1 MRTRG
6 GFTLTEMMF
15 VVAIIAIL
23 AGIGYPLGVMMLG
36 RARES
41 ACLTNLAGIG
51 GALDVYLRDHGGR
64 LPELRPGR
72 ESKKSD
78 LPVLDTVLMEYTQ
91 SERVFC
97 CPAGVKEFNKTGC
110 SYFWNSA
117 LNGSTVSG
125 ATFFG
130 MRNSPET
137 IPLVTD
143 KEAWHP
149 HDTNILYADGSASNK
164 IRFETGNSQEK
175 KR

>member
-1 MRTRG
+1 MKARG
-6 GFTLTEMMF
+6 MTLTEMMF
-15 VVAIIAIL
+15 VIAIIAIL
-23 AGIGYPLGVMMLG
+23 AGIGYPLGMKLLG

-51 GALDVYLRDHGGR
+51 AALDVYMRDHGGR

-72 ESKKSD
+72 ASKKID
-78 LPVLDTVLMEYTQ
+78 APVLDTILLEYTKND
-91 SERVFC
+91 RLFC

-117 LNGSTVSG
+117 LNGSTVAD
-125 ATFFG
+125 ATFFN
-130 MRNSPET
+130 MRKSPET

-149 HDTNILYADGSASNK
+149 HATNILYADGSASNK
-164 IRFETGNSQEK
+164 IRFKIGNSQEK
-175 KR
+175 GR

>member
-1 MRTRG
+1 MRANR
-6 GFTLTEMMF
+6 GFTMTEMMF
-15 VVAIIAIL
+15 VIAVIAIL

-36 RARES
+36 RARQS
-41 ACLTNLAGIG
+41 ACLTNLSAIG
-51 GALDVYLRDHGGR
+51 GALDLYLRDNGGR

-72 ESKKSD
+72 ESKKID
-78 LPVLDTVLMEYTQ
+78 APVLDTVLLPYVQ
-91 SERVFC
+91 SEHIFC

-117 LNGSTVSG
+117 LNGSTVAN
-125 ATFFG
+125 ATFFS

-149 HDTNILYADGSASNK
+149 NDTNILYADGSATNQ
-164 IRFETGNSQEK
+164 IRFETGNFQK
-175 KR
+175 KK

>member
-1 MRTRG
+1 MKTRG
-6 GFTLTEMMF
+6 FTMTEMMF
-15 VVAIIAIL
+15 VIAGIAIL
-23 AGIGYPLGVMMLG
+23 AGIGYPVGVSMLG

-51 GALDVYLRDHGGR
+51 GALDVYLRDNGGR
-64 LPELRPGR
+64 LPVLRPGR
-72 ESKKSD
+72 ESKKGD
-78 LPVLDTVLMEYTQ
+78 APVMDTVLLEYVQ

-117 LNGSTVSG
+117 LNGSTVAD

-130 MRNSPET
+130 MRKSPES

-164 IRFETGNSQEK
+164 IRFSTGNSK
-175 KR
+175 

>member
-1 MRTRG
+1 MRPRR
-6 GFTLTEMMF
+6 GFTLTEMM
-15 VVAIIAIL
+15 VVMAIIAIL
-23 AGIGYPLGVMMLG
+23 SGIGWSISLLMVA

-51 GALDVYLRDHGGR
+51 GALDNYLRDNAGL
-64 LPELRPGR
+64 LPVMEPGR
-72 ESKKSD
+72 RSKKND
-78 LPVLDTVLMEYTQ
+78 VAVLDTVLMPYVQ
-91 SERVFC
+91 SERIFC
-97 CPAGVKEFNKTGC
+97 CPAGVNEFHKTGC

-125 ATFFG
+125 ASFLG

-149 HDTNILYADGSASNK
+149 HDTNFLYADGSASGK
-164 IRFETGNSQEK
+164 VRFSTGNTRK
-175 KR
+175 